1 VAAVSAPSHDVA
13 HSTKINLVN
22 EVVIAIRVSL
32 DAYRIELMKEIFVD
46 AFTFEVARA
55 VDRDL
60 SLRIGLEF
68 SYNSDQQRLVAV
80 LLALKDSGLLRCQ
93 DHGRATWFCLGSKN
107 SPAMQ
112 LDEVE
117 ELAKGNVEEA
127 SKFFIS
133 FVIKKSEMLRSIK
146 LSKRCRLDLDEG
158 VVESNWK
165 KVGAIVKL
173 IVKDRLQLVA
183 AELEDGLIMED
194 LTRSTEDEI
203 FYVWLSLGDKANKKP
218 FMVDLEVFSP
228 VDGGDQFDGR

>member
-1 VAAVSAPSHDVA
+1 
-13 HSTKINLVN
+13 
-22 EVVIAIRVSL
+22 
-32 DAYRIELMKEIFVD
+32 
-46 AFTFEVARA
+46 
-55 VDRDL
+55 
-60 SLRIGLEF
+60 
-68 SYNSDQQRLVAV
+68 VAV
-80 LLALKDSGLLRCQ
+80 LLALKDTGLLICH
-93 DHGRATWFCLGSKN
+93 DHGRATWLCFGSAE

-112 LDEVE
+112 LDEIE
-117 ELAKGNVEEA
+117 ELAKGNVKDA

-133 FVIKKSEMLRSIK
+133 FNMKKPEMLRSIK

-158 VVESNWK
+158 VVESSRE

-183 AELEDGLIMED
+183 AELEDGLIVED

-228 VDGGDQFDGR
+228 VDGGRSIRWPIKAAPLCLDHRPAFVSMMTSKRTSSRKSMIKFILNRLAEESE